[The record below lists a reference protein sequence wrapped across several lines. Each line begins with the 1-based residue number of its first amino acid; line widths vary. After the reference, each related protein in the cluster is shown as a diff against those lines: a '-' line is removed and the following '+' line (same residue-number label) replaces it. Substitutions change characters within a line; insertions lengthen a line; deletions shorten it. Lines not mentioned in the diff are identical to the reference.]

1 MGERYLHQKCPF
13 LKALS
18 QEKRE
23 QFEIYFRTAPD
34 WLIDSLVVEKIK
46 KGTTFIRENN
56 PADTIYFIVEGLIVA
71 TDYRVLGVSYDFMQF
86 QKMYAF
92 GGMEFIMDLDVYKTS
107 LRTVTD
113 SIAVKI
119 SRAMFEKWMYSDIKA
134 LKYESKL
141 IGEYLLE
148 QARNERIVLLMKG
161 TDRLCLLLVYH
172 YEQYQKD
179 GILCVK
185 EGQKSLADKT
195 GMCLKSINRAVKT
208 LSEQGL
214 IWKQGNKILVEK
226 RQYEEMKALI
236 SEKTDIG

>member
-148 QARNERIVLLMKG
+148 QARNVIREDELDI
-161 TDRLCLLLVYH
+161 D
-172 YEQYQKD
+172 
-179 GILCVK
+179 
-185 EGQKSLADKT
+185 
-195 GMCLKSINRAVKT
+195 NRNV
-208 LSEQGL
+208 
-214 IWKQGNKILVEK
+214 
-226 RQYEEMKALI
+226 
-236 SEKTDIG
+236 SEKHKPRSQNTFRTRPDPETGKQDPGGKTTVRENESTDL